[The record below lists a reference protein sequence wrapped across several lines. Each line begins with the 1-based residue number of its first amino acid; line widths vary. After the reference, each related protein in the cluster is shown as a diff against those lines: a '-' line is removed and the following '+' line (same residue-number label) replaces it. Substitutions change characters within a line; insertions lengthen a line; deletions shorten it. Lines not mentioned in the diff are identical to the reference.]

1 MSAFFGLSLEYKLGL
16 HQEIFSICY
25 AGKGGF
31 TFNEIYSMPVHL
43 RRYYLKQLSDV
54 IERENKQAEDVS
66 NRKIGTPNVPNF
78 RR

>member
-1 MSAFFGLSLEYKLGL
+1 MSAFFGLNLEYKLGL

-54 IERENKQAEDVS
+54 IERENKQAEDIS
-66 NRKIGTPNVPNF
+66 TKKMGSPNVPNF